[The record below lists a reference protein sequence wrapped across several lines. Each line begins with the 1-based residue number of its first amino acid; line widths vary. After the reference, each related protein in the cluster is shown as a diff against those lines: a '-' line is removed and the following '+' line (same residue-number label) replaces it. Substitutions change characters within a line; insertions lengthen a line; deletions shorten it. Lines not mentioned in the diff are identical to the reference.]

1 MPGCL
6 LLPKSPWN
14 FSNPWV
20 KQCDS
25 ICLKREG
32 KRKKKKEPLE
42 LVIQKEFTWGGRS
55 NFKHYRMEN
64 ETKPEKG
71 LYVSSLMKQ

>member
-1 MPGCL
+1 M
-6 LLPKSPWN
+6 
-14 FSNPWV
+14 
-20 KQCDS
+20 
-25 ICLKREG
+25 LKTE
-32 KRKKKKEPLE
+32 KEKEKKKRTLE

-71 LYVSSLMKQ
+71 LYVSSFMKQ